1 MSNVNVNLLNYE
13 IDFYTVD
20 NSQYVGGDNCNG
32 FVFINYGT
40 SVVKIESITLQPSQQ
55 FEVTG
60 NTGENTKQ
68 RFFVN
73 FGTSTTGNNVVVVKK
88 RYLNVNV

>member
-1 MSNVNVNLLNYE
+1 MSDVNVKLLNYE
-13 IDFYTVD
+13 VDFYTVD
-20 NSQYVGGDNCNG
+20 TSQYVGGDNCNG

-40 SVVKIESITLQPSQQ
+40 SVVKIESITLQPNQQ

-60 NTGENTKQ
+60 NTAENTKQ

-73 FGTSTTGNNVVVVKK
+73 FGSSTTGNNVVVVKK
-88 RYLNVNV
+88 RYLNINE